1 MLEIQRSPLAP
12 RRKYNHTL
20 KLTDYSDQHV
30 LYEDQ
35 TVCVALKSLS
45 LTLTT
50 DQDPQLRGVLI
61 CTINTSFLC
70 THLAAM
76 HTVATNE

>member
-1 MLEIQRSPLAP
+1 MLEIQRPPLAP

-35 TVCVALKSLS
+35 TVCVALKIFSS
-45 LTLTT
+45 TLTT
-50 DQDPQLRGVLI
+50 HQDPQLRGVLI
-61 CTINTSFLC
+61 CLPP
-70 THLAAM
+70 
-76 HTVATNE
+76 